1 MLDRIA
7 FVLGEAFQA
16 LRRNVWMTFAAV
28 TTAATALFLL
38 GGLIYGY
45 LMINRAAEGLP
56 SKIEVR
62 VFLKEGLSEQQMKD
76 AGAQIKAVPGVKSA
90 VWISKA
96 DSWKAYQKRFPES
109 LVTAVE
115 NPLPHMF
122 EVQLSDIAKTDSVA
136 KAIQAMPAVEPLGVK
151 YRKDAQEL
159 VVNSLRQLR
168 IIGYGLGALMLLTSG
183 ILIYNTIRLTVVAR
197 HREIRIMRLVGASR
211 VTVIM
216 PMLIEG
222 AIQGALGGVVGA
234 GLLFAA
240 DGGFRSFLGTIAT
253 GWPVFPLTLFAG
265 YLALLG
271 AGYGLICSLWALRDM
286 RKAR

>member
-1 MLDRIA
+1 
-7 FVLGEAFQA
+7 
-16 LRRNVWMTFAAV
+16 MTFAAV

-62 VFLKEGLSEQQMKD
+62 VFLKEGLSEAQMKQTGID
-76 AGAQIKAVPGVKSA
+76 IQAIPGVRSA

-96 DSWKAYQKRFPES
+96 DSWKAYQKRFPKS
-109 LVTAVE
+109 LITAVD

-122 EVQLSDIAKTDSVA
+122 EVQLSDIAKTGDVA
-136 KAIQAMPAVEPLGVK
+136 TKIQAINTVEPYGVK

-159 VVNSLRQLR
+159 VVKSLRQLR
-168 IIGYGLGALMLLTSG
+168 IIGYGLGALMLITSG

-211 VTVIM
+211 ITVIL

-222 AIQGALGGVVGA
+222 AIQGALGGAVGA
-234 GLLFAA
+234 GLLWLA
-240 DGGFRSFLGTIAT
+240 DGGFRSFLGAIAE
-253 GWPVFPLTLFAG
+253 GWPAFQIGVFVT
-265 YLALLG
+265 YLAILG
-271 AGYGLICSLWALRDM
+271 AMYGLVCSLWALRDM